1 MHLIQ
6 EVGSKEQWVQMG
18 RGWGR
23 KGKGQG
29 QIGRGWGQMGRGW
42 GQGQMLGRGW
52 GPDQSE
58 VHMEELQLEGGPLL
72 VA

>member
-1 MHLIQ
+1 MIQ

-23 KGKGQG
+23 KGKGQ
-29 QIGRGWGQMGRGW
+29 GQMGRGW

-58 VHMEELQLEGGPLL
+58 VHMEEELQLEGGPLL